1 MSYLSPR
8 IQNELTLLSAHIVR
22 GKLIYELI
30 DKRLF
35 CSLLANETSDISG
48 RKQLSI
54 SVRYV
59 SSTPDSEGQFIH
71 EVFLSFIP
79 LENLTT
85 IVVATKICEF
95 LKSVDLRISLIRGNI
110 LEERLF

>member
-22 GKLIYELI
+22 GKLIHELI

-71 EVFLSFIP
+71 GVLEFYSFGKP
-79 LENLTT
+79 YHDRRGHQDMRVLE
-85 IVVATKICEF
+85 K
-95 LKSVDLRISLIRGNI
+95 R
-110 LEERLF
+110 